1 MQTIMICLC
10 LLGER
15 LGINL
20 RIRHFCL
27 RTSNKRS
34 MTLQSNECKKLNFH
48 TSLEV
53 HAVVEDEILVDD
65 IYSLYKESCTQFGL
79 DNRNP

>member
-1 MQTIMICLC
+1 MQTIMICFC

-15 LGINL
+15 LDINL

-27 RTSNKRS
+27 RTSNKCS
-34 MTLQSNECKKLNFH
+34 MTLRRDECKKLNFH

-53 HAVVEDEILVDD
+53 HAVIEDEILVDD
-65 IYSLYKESCTQFGL
+65 IYSLYTESCI
-79 DNRNP
+79 